1 MMKTKTE
8 YLDLLESHIPDFKST
23 FGIRSLRL
31 FGSVARDEH
40 EEGSDIDICVEMEPN
55 LFMMVRLKRF
65 LEKLVGCSV
74 DLIRLHR
81 NMNNFL
87 KQEID
92 RDGIYIFK

>member
-1 MMKTKTE
+1 MKTRAE
-8 YLDLLESHIPDFKST
+8 YLNLLESHISDLKSI

-40 EEGSDIDICVEMEPN
+40 KEGSDIDICVEMEPD

-81 NMNNFL
+81 NMNNYL

>member
-1 MMKTKTE
+1 MKTRAE
-8 YLDLLESHIPDFKST
+8 YLNLLESHISDFKST

-40 EEGSDIDICVEMEPN
+40 TEGSDIDICVEMEPD